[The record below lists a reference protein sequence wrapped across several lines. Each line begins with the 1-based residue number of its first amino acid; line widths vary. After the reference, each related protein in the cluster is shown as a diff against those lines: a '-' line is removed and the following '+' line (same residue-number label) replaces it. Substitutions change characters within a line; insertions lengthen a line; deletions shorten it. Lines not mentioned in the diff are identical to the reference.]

1 MSQSPS
7 QISSYPSHVQK
18 ILRRLQQSHGDDATG
33 LALQALEAFAR
44 TRSSGG
50 VAQSQPHVLSQA
62 ERTLLTTAYTK
73 CRQQTGSEWIH
84 HAMLYAAVKTIEPPF
99 EYDPIYKTWPKFLCA
114 QQTLFESRVMHEQL
128 HVRLIS
134 AQLQ

>member
-44 TRSSGG
+44 TRSSER
-50 VAQSQPHVLSQA
+50 AASQPHVLSKA
-62 ERTLLTTAYTK
+62 ERALLTTAYTK

-99 EYDPIYKTWPKFLCA
+99 EYDPIYKTWPKFLLV

-134 AQLQ
+134 SQLQ